1 MIRLVNFLL
10 LFEKII
16 NYTKKQIDKGLTP
29 QKIYELCSCIRE
41 TFCLSYSIRKNNNLH
56 VYFQEENVLI
66 SFIGNKLRY
75 LGPDERSQAL
85 LLLKALNKV
94 RGIDS
99 KTKTDMMESTPGI
112 YVKKIQKDS
121 SIIHYFKSIIKGNV
135 YLIIDYIESIKKDV
149 AAQTLNEEI
158 EVIEESNSYIIPTYT
173 TSTEKSDLINGFRQM
188 KNINFLSLSKIKPI
202 ENKILYINF
211 RKDHQETLKE

>member
-16 NYTKKQIDKGLTP
+16 YYTKKQIDKGLTP
-29 QKIYELCSCIRE
+29 QKVYELCSCIRE

-56 VYFQEENVLI
+56 VYFQEENLLV

-94 RGIDS
+94 RGIDAI
-99 KTKTDMMESTPGI
+99 KETDMMESTPGI
-112 YVKKIQKDS
+112 YVRKFLKDS
-121 SIIHYFKSIIKGNV
+121 SFIHYFKSIVEGNV
-135 YLIIDYIESIKKDV
+135 YLIINDIESIKEDLAV
-149 AAQTLNEEI
+149 QTLNEEK
-158 EVIEESNSYIIPTYT
+158 ELVEESNFYIIPTFT
-173 TSTEKSDLINGFRQM
+173 TSNEKSNLINGFRQM
-188 KNINFLSLSKIKPI
+188 KNINFFSLSKIKPI

-211 RKDHQETLKE
+211 RKDHQETL

>member
-16 NYTKKQIDKGLTP
+16 YYTKKQIDKGLTP
-29 QKIYELCSCIRE
+29 QKVYELCSCIRE

-56 VYFQEENVLI
+56 VYFQEENLLV

-94 RGIDS
+94 RGIDAI
-99 KTKTDMMESTPGI
+99 KETDKMESTPGI
-112 YVKKIQKDS
+112 YVIKFLKDS
-121 SIIHYFKSIIKGNV
+121 SFIHYFKSIIEGNI
-135 YLIIDYIESIKKDV
+135 YLIINDIESIKEDLAV
-149 AAQTLNEEI
+149 QTLNEEK
-158 EVIEESNSYIIPTYT
+158 ELVEESNFYIIPTFN
-173 TSTEKSDLINGFRQM
+173 TSNEKSDLINGFRQM
-188 KNINFLSLSKIKPI
+188 KNINFLSLSKIKPL

-211 RKDHQETLKE
+211 RKDYQETL

>member
-16 NYTKKQIDKGLTP
+16 NYTKNQIDKGLTP

-41 TFCLSYSIRKNNNLH
+41 TFCLSYSIRKNNNLYI
-56 VYFQEENVLI
+56 YFQEENLII

-94 RGIDS
+94 QGIDP
-99 KTKTDMMESTPGI
+99 KTKTDMMKSTPGI
-112 YVKKIQKDS
+112 YVKKLLKDS
-121 SIIHYFKSIIKGNV
+121 SCIHYFESILNGNV
-135 YLIIDYIESIKKDV
+135 YLIIDYIESFKKDV
-149 AAQTLNEEI
+149 VVQTLNEEI
-158 EVIEESNSYIIPTYT
+158 DVIEETNFYIIPTYT
-173 TSTEKSDLINGFRQM
+173 TSTEKSDLINRFTQM
-188 KNINFLSLSKIKPI
+188 KNINFLSLSKIKSI

-211 RKDHQETLKE
+211 RKDHLETL